1 MHRSALTLAGLLFPL
16 AIGLVLGL
24 VMALALDAQPA
35 PQALARDIRHD
46 EDQVRPKFVT
56 LTTSQV
62 QSQTTAGLLEI
73 DDGVMIVQSVE
84 VELPKGD
91 NSQYAAVE
99 FEPPSVRDARGAVVT
114 IERQNGM
121 LNPTRNS
128 IEHRLL
134 VPGGEAPAEFTNV
147 RGRVTV
153 RVPLRVD
160 TRTIRRGDRES
171 LTSVGAVIDGPFVRY
186 RRELVAEGQWL
197 SAIRPVRAYDAEGNA
212 LEREGTYPDPV
223 NGDGFETVAFY
234 GSPATAELDM
244 PGESATLVLDYD
256 LTLGDRKLS
265 KITKHLGAASQ
276 PEAEAAST
284 TVAAKGS
291 ADALAELKRL
301 NYPAID
307 ADQLLAA
314 AVNGDT
320 KAVSLLLG
328 AGVSP
333 DAKGQSGMTALHV
346 AAQLGRTEVVDLLL
360 EAGADVNVRDG
371 NGLTPLFGLT
381 ARCNRS
387 ATVVK
392 LIAKGADVNAKGSSP
407 LSPLAMAKSM
417 NCTEI
422 VDALMK
428 AGAR

>member
-1 MHRSALTLAGLLFPL
+1 MHRSALTLAGLLFTF
-16 AIGLVLGL
+16 
-24 VMALALDAQPA
+24 VMALDMDAQPA

-56 LTTSQV
+56 LTASQV
-62 QSQTTAGLLEI
+62 KSQTTAGLLEI
-73 DDGVMIVQSVE
+73 DDGVMIVQSIE

-91 NSQYAAVE
+91 NSQYASVE
-99 FEPPSVRDARGAVVT
+99 FEPPAVRDSRGAVVT
-114 IERQNGM
+114 VEPQNGA

-128 IEHRLL
+128 VEHRLL
-134 VPGGEAPAEFTNV
+134 VPGGEAPAQFTTV

-186 RRELVAEGQWL
+186 RRELVAEGQWR
-197 SAIRPVRAYDAEGNA
+197 SGIQPVRAYDADGKA
-212 LEREGTYPDPV
+212 LEREGTYPDRV
-223 NGDGFETVAFY
+223 NGEGFETVAFY

-244 PGESATLVLDYD
+244 PGESATVVLDYD
-256 LTLGDRKLS
+256 LTLGDRKAS
-265 KITKHLGAASQ
+265 KITKNLGATSQ
-276 PEAEAAST
+276 PAAGAAAAT
-284 TVAAKGS
+284 TAGAADS
-291 ADALAELKRL
+291 AAALAELKKM

-307 ADQLLAA
+307 ANQLVAA

-346 AAQLGRTEVVDLLL
+346 AAQTGRTEVVDLLL
-360 EAGADVNVRDG
+360 AAGADVNVKDA

-381 ARCNRS
+381 ARCDRS

-392 LIAKGADVNAKGSSP
+392 LIAKGADVNAKGSSS

-417 NCTEI
+417 NCTAI
-422 VDALMK
+422 VDALTK